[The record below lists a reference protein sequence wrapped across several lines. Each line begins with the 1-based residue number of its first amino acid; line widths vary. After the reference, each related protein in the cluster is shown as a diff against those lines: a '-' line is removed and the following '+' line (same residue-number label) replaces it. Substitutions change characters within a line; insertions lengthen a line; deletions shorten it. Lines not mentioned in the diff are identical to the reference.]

1 MCPQRG
7 SCRQTSI
14 MHCSMDRR
22 SFGIRK
28 GTACFAN
35 RRIQAFAPDLQAEEF
50 SLVPFGGQFSR
61 IRPESREN
69 FKYFY

>member
-35 RRIQAFAPDLQAEEF
+35 REFRPFAPDLQAERIL
-50 SLVPFGGQFSR
+50 SRPFRQAILAYSPGITR
-61 IRPESREN
+61 
-69 FKYFY
+69 KL